1 VEGRRVKR
9 DEPSFNWMHRLRL
22 APAVTLVPMASPG
35 SAQAHLVTTGLGP
48 VYDGLVHFALAP
60 EDLVPVLAL
69 AAFAGLR
76 GTTHGRRVLFVLP
89 TAWLLGGLLGLT
101 FGVGVSP
108 LAPVA
113 SFLLLGG
120 LVATDAR
127 LPLVATSALGL
138 ILGLLHG
145 YLNGVAMARPGL
157 GALGVIGVV
166 VCVVTLTGLVTSLV
180 VPLRVVWARVAVRV
194 AGSWIAAVGLLLLGW
209 MLRPDA

>member
-1 VEGRRVKR
+1 VKR
-9 DEPSFNWMHRLRL
+9 DEPSFTWMHRLRL
-22 APAVTLVPMASPG
+22 APAVTLVLMARPG

-76 GTTHGRRVLFVLP
+76 GTAHGRRVLFVLP

-166 VCVVTLTGLVTSLV
+166 VCVVTLTALVTSLV